1 MLQIYT
7 YYFSRPFTSL
17 FNESWVNVVLILS
30 LALFAVLLTFR
41 RNRLQYVPEALVSE
55 SGMNKLEHDG
65 RLLEDW
71 SGYLMM
77 LFYTIITALF
87 YYELFSIRDV
97 HIGSY
102 KGLGMY
108 SIIAAVV
115 FGLPVAKMLFVSF
128 MLMLADCRVANSKF
142 LSTIITYNFA
152 VGTIL
157 LPILFLTTYTNI
169 KLLIYIALGIIV
181 LLYALE
187 FVILFLNGM
196 SYKKLQNIYFF
207 VYLCILKI
215 LPAIII
221 GLITTNQL

>member
-1 MLQIYT
+1 M
-7 YYFSRPFTSL
+7 
-17 FNESWVNVVLILS
+17 LILS

-128 MLMLADCRVANSKF
+128 MLMLADCRMANSKF

-157 LPILFLTTYTNI
+157 LPILFLTTYTSS
-169 KLLIYIALGIIV
+169 IAVTMAASGPTSRPKDSTRSSS
-181 LLYALE
+181 YALMVPV
-187 FVILFLNGM
+187 F
-196 SYKKLQNIYFF
+196 
-207 VYLCILKI
+207 
-215 LPAIII
+215 
-221 GLITTNQL
+221 T